1 MISILDYGVGNL
13 ASVSNALNYLGV
25 ECAVISTPAQ
35 VQKAGKLILPGVGA
49 FGAAMENL
57 NRLGLTDA
65 ILEHSRTHARPI
77 LGICLGMQLLLDGS
91 HEGGWHQGLG
101 LLKGQVSSLAEVA
114 GDLVVPH
121 VGWNE
126 VTPKPHSALVN
137 GPAAEHSFYFV
148 HSYYCKLQDAAQEAG
163 ISHYGVDFCSVV
175 ECNNVFGC
183 QFHPEKSQR
192 CGLALLRNYSAV

>member
-13 ASVSNALNYLGV
+13 ASVSNALRYLGV
-25 ECAVISTPAQ
+25 ECGVISTPAQ
-35 VQKAGKLILPGVGA
+35 VQQAGKLILPGVGA

-65 ILEHSRTHARPI
+65 ILEHSKTHERPI

-91 HEGGWHQGLG
+91 QEDGWHEGLG
-101 LLKGQVSSLAEVA
+101 LLKGQVLSLAEVA

-126 VTPKPHSALVN
+126 VTPKPQSLLVN
-137 GPAAEHSFYFV
+137 GPGEHSFYFV
-148 HSYYCKLQDAAQEAG
+148 HSFYCSLQDPAQEAG
-163 ISHYGVDFCSVV
+163 ISRYAVDFCSVA
-175 ECNNVFGC
+175 EYNNVFGC

-192 CGLALLRNYSAV
+192 CGLALLRNYAAV